1 MQTDGG
7 SLSNALAAFDR
18 LNATDPNVVPVNDE
32 FRPKELLY
40 SERMSEWL
48 HRLHSSPSEHLQLAV
63 RAQHIQRWS
72 MPRSDYPDGRTG
84 YKTWRTECAKMHAR
98 VAGEI
103 MAAHGYDSSDV
114 ERVRFLLQKKKLKVD
129 PEVQALEDV
138 ACLVFLEHYFED
150 FSEKRSDEAL
160 IAIVGK
166 TWAKMSERGRE
177 AALTLA
183 LGERASRLVAE
194 ALAE

>member
-1 MQTDGG
+1 MKNDATR
-7 SLSNALAAFDR
+7 LSNVMAGFDQ
-18 LNATDPNVVPVNDE
+18 LNSADPNLVRVAGTD
-32 FRPKELLY
+32 RPKELVY

-48 HRLHSSPSEHLQLAV
+48 HRLEPSPSALLQLAV

-72 MPRSDYPDGRTG
+72 MRRSDFPEGRAG
-84 YKTWRTECAKMHAR
+84 YKTWRTECAKMHAQ
-98 VAGEI
+98 VAGNV
-103 MAAHGYDSSDV
+103 MAEHGYETEDI
-114 ERVRFLLQKKKLKVD
+114 ERVRALLRKKKLKVD
-129 PEVQALEDV
+129 PEVQTLEDV

-150 FSEKRSDEAL
+150 FSEKHSDEAL
-160 IAIVGK
+160 IAIIGK

-194 ALAE
+194 ALAG